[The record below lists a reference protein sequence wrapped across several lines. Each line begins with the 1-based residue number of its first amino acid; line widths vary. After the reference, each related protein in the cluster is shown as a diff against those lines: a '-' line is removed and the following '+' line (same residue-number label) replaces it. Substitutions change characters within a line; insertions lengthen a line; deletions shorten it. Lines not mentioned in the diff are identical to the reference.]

1 VGLTRSRAVPSTKQ
15 RRRLEYEE
23 ARKGRPKLVPEKPSP
38 YQAKGLQNE
47 GGPYQYQNQYQYENH
62 TRAVGEEI
70 EDGNVSQMR
79 LLLLLYETREIEPF
93 PVFDLPRLKNVIGAP
108 TENDRRLYDLFRLRF
123 GLLLADVGSLTPLP
137 LATSELV
144 RERITVTKGGA
155 SQLIHR
161 FERAGVVHYAGSLPA
176 LGKGDGTRTF
186 LPGAARP

>member
-1 VGLTRSRAVPSTKQ
+1 VPSTKQ

-79 LLLLLYETREIEPF
+79 LLLRLSADP
-93 PVFDLPRLKNVIGAP
+93 PVRAG
-108 TENDRRLYDLFRLRF
+108 RRGPLRRVVA
-123 GLLLADVGSLTPLP
+123 GVGQGGRHAHVPAGSGEALTATTVP
-137 LATSELV
+137 LAIPFHSRYNT
-144 RERITVTKGGA
+144 
-155 SQLIHR
+155 Q
-161 FERAGVVHYAGSLPA
+161 
-176 LGKGDGTRTF
+176 
-186 LPGAARP
+186 

>member
-79 LLLLLYETREIEPF
+79 LLLLL
-93 PVFDLPRLKNVIGAP
+93 
-108 TENDRRLYDLFRLRF
+108 
-123 GLLLADVGSLTPLP
+123 ADVGSLTPLP